1 MNLALLSRVS
11 HFSDELSCIDIEVE
25 LKKRLLYGI
34 LIHLKIEVLV
44 IILWVDLFT
53 LTEIETD
60 VIPDL
65 SKIPHDYSH

>member
-44 IILWVDLFT
+44 IIL
-53 LTEIETD
+53 
-60 VIPDL
+60 
-65 SKIPHDYSH
+65 